1 MKTSE
6 DIYDDFK
13 KWLYQTN
20 SDKFIEYKNKKWYSK
35 EEIKE
40 AIVEVKKWEH
50 HNLSKDWEIEL
61 QNKLFNNKV

>member
-20 SDKFIEYKNKKWYSK
+20 SDKFIEYKNKKWYSEKSIKNKINKIDLEMGISK
-35 EEIKE
+35 ESLIKLLLSN
-40 AIVEVKKWEH
+40 EVNDE
-50 HNLSKDWEIEL
+50 
-61 QNKLFNNKV
+61 